1 MITTPKLKL
10 ISRSTQRISLPLK
23 GVTLLL
29 VGFSFLAALV
39 VFLYPLEIETRESAS
54 WLHVLALKQGISL
67 VDHSRV
73 AFVEMQK
80 GPMDPLLKVLIGSLF
95 PFLESWHVIR
105 FVAVLLPCAFI
116 LVSEK
121 ILSLNRV
128 ASPWRM
134 FYLGSIGYLLLLLNA
149 KEFLFVGRPD
159 ATAALLFL
167 GFVYLSVAHTPSQNR
182 NSLLHGA
189 LCGTTGMVVMLTN
202 WRIAPCV
209 VAVLG
214 FTLWH
219 YWQVYRNS
227 FQTLLTY
234 LMGWAIAAVTL
245 WGLIFFTMFEG
256 SWFLYYAHT
265 FGFHSAASGWGIT
278 ASGRGS
284 ALWFLLSLFNPYADP
299 SALKGGPL
307 LVAIAVYSLTP
318 TPRPAQR
325 NAWLILGGVV
335 LMTNAVPYYMN
346 YNGGGAWYFIP
357 FVIVVWVYSVLH
369 GAQMSN
375 RQLIQLG
382 GLVILL
388 MFLNYRAVLL
398 PTVHRIATMGQASQF
413 MEQVRS
419 LLPRYTL
426 LSEDTFLFRT
436 RFQGDVID
444 SGDEVEAVYETG
456 YYGATFQQTVERYQ
470 KQIRQNSPNYIVTG
484 FTQSTELDD
493 LIEKQYV
500 LAATA
505 PQNFTAN
512 AKESLQLFRH
522 KDLGKP

>member
-1 MITTPKLKL
+1 MITAPKLKL
-10 ISRSTQRISLPLK
+10 ISRSTQHISLPLQ
-23 GVTLLL
+23 GLTLLL
-29 VGFSFLAALV
+29 VGFSFIAALV

-105 FVAVLLPCAFI
+105 FVAILLPCAFI
-116 LVSEK
+116 LVSGK
-121 ILSLNRV
+121 LLSRDRAV
-128 ASPWRM
+128 SPWRM

-159 ATAALLFL
+159 ATTALLFL
-167 GFVYLSVAHTPSQNR
+167 GFVYLSVSHTSLRNR

-189 LCGTTGMVVMLTN
+189 LCGTTGMAVMLTN

-234 LMGWAIAAVTL
+234 LMGWAIAAFSL

-284 ALWFLLSLFNPYADP
+284 TLWFVLSLFNPYADP

-307 LVAIAVYSLTP
+307 LVAIAVYALTP
-318 TPRPAQR
+318 APKPALR

-357 FVIVVWVYSVLH
+357 FVLLVWVYSVLH
-369 GAQMSN
+369 ASQMSN
-375 RQLIQLG
+375 RQLSRLG
-382 GLVILL
+382 GMVVLL
-388 MFLNYRAVLL
+388 MLLNYRAVLL
-398 PTVHRIATMGQASQF
+398 PTVHRIATMGQAGQF
-413 MEQVRS
+413 MAQVRS
-419 LLPRYTL
+419 LLPRHTL

-436 RFQGDVID
+436 RYQGDVID
-444 SGDEVEAVYETG
+444 SGDEVESVYQTG
-456 YYGATFQQTVERYQ
+456 YYGATFQQTVQRYRER
-470 KQIRQNSPNYIVTG
+470 IRQKPPDYIVTG
-484 FTQSTELDD
+484 FTQSSKLDD
-493 LIEKQYV
+493 LLEKQYV
-500 LAATA
+500 LAATG

-512 AKESLQLFRH
+512 ARESLKLFQR
-522 KDLGKP
+522 KGLGKT